1 MSSSNFQNMSH
12 EECVSLARSIMA
24 ILDDWGL
31 NAKQLAFILDLPKGI
46 PTRALRRYRENT
58 PFPQDAS
65 VYERVEHI
73 IGIAEALR
81 TTYPHNPPMGTLWMR
96 QANKRFDDRS
106 PLQKIVTEGLEG
118 LVAVRSHLDCAYD
131 WTVNP

>member
-1 MSSSNFQNMSH
+1 MAETRYLNMNH
-12 EECVSLARSIMA
+12 EECACLARSIMA
-24 ILDDWGL
+24 ILDGWGL
-31 NAKQLAFILDLPKGI
+31 NGKQLAFILDLPKGT

-58 PFPQDAS
+58 PFPQDKS

-96 QANKRFDDRS
+96 QSNKRFGDKS
-106 PLQKIVTEGLEG
+106 PLQKIVEEGLEG
-118 LVAVRSHLDCAYD
+118 LLEVRSHLDCAYD

>member
-1 MSSSNFQNMSH
+1 MSETRYLNMNH

-24 ILDDWGL
+24 ILDGWGL
-31 NAKQLAFILDLPKGI
+31 NGKQLAFILDLPKGT

-58 PFPQDAS
+58 PFPQDDS

-96 QANKRFDDRS
+96 QSNKRFGNKS
-106 PLQKIVTEGLEG
+106 PLQKIVDEGLDG
-118 LVAVRSHLDCAYD
+118 LLEVRSHLDCAYD